1 MKITKIIAPL
11 LALVF
16 LGAGCSS
23 DAVVTPNLTK
33 STDTVKQMLTDA
45 KIQFTAEDTTES
57 YQTAMNSATISKA
70 THLVVPA
77 GADAFV
83 NVDVF
88 EYLVSDTRDF
98 IKQMINEGIKEVP
111 GASVAFLDVGEPKL
125 LVVVTYAAGRDETV
139 LAQIKTAL
147 QAK

>member
-23 DAVVTPNLTK
+23 DAVVTPNLNK

-77 GADAFV
+77 GDAAFV

>member
-16 LGAGCSS
+16 LGAGCGS